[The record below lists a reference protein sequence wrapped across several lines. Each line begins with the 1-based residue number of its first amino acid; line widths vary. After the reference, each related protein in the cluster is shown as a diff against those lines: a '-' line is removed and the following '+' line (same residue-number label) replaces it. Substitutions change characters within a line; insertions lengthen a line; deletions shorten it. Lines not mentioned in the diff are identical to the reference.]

1 MVSEARLATVESGQT
16 CAVAYSAGAADYR
29 DPASMPR
36 LILTCA
42 VLALL
47 FCLLCGPVL
56 YVALRF
62 RRGGDFA
69 ALRPLRFVWLAQ
81 MILVA
86 VLIFVADEVGLRNP
100 VGGVLAILFGVSL
113 LGAAAFGL
121 WRLVLR
127 AALPKIRR

>member
-1 MVSEARLATVESGQT
+1 
-16 CAVAYSAGAADYR
+16 
-29 DPASMPR
+29 MPK

-62 RRGGDFA
+62 RRGGDIA
-69 ALRPLRFVWLAQ
+69 ALRPLRYVWLAQ
-81 MILVA
+81 LA
-86 VLIFVADEVGLRNP
+86 LASALIFAADGIGLRNP
-100 VGGVLAILFGVSL
+100 LGYTLAIIFAVSL
-113 LGAAAFGL
+113 GGATLFGL

-127 AALPKIRR
+127 AVRP